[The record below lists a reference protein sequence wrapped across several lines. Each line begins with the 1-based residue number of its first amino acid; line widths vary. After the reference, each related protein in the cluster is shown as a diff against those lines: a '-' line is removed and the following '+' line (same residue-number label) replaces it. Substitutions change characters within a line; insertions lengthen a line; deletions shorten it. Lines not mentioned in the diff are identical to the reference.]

1 MAGSTGPRRRR
12 REVLR
17 SGLFISKAREI
28 ESSAPRL
35 EAQLRS
41 VESAISRAADAFA
54 PIPGTTVRMV
64 KTDPFPGAPRLSVL
78 FTIDSDYACTLQYV
92 ELLEGPAPP

>member
-1 MAGSTGPRRRR
+1 MAGSIGPRKRR

-35 EAQLRS
+35 EAQIRS
-41 VESAISRAADAFA
+41 VESAIARAADAFA
-54 PIPGTTVRMV
+54 PISGTTVRMV
-64 KTDPFPGAPRLSVL
+64 KTDPFPNAPRLSVL
-78 FTIDSDYACTLQYV
+78 FTIDSEYVCTMQYI
-92 ELLEGPAPP
+92 EIIEGPGPL